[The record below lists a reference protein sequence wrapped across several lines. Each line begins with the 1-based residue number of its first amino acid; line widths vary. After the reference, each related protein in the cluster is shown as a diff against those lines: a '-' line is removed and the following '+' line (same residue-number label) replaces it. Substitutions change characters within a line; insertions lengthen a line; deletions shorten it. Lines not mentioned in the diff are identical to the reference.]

1 MGPQEVKLQKLRQ
14 IYQALLHLLQK
25 KELIDISISEL
36 CKVARVS
43 RTYYYRNFHSLQD
56 IILRYKSWE
65 MSAYLRRTQHAKE
78 VNFITLMTVY
88 FKLQK
93 EEAESVI
100 LLANAGLT
108 ETLITTFETVYS
120 YLIEQGYVKLQKKE
134 LIDISISELCKVAR
148 VSRTYYYRNFHSLQD
163 IILRYKSWE
172 MSAYLRR
179 TQHAKEVNFITLM
192 TVYFKLQKEEAE
204 SVILLANAGLTET
217 LITTFETVYS
227 YLIEQGYVK
236 LQRKN
241 NKYTS
246 IFMAGAVISV
256 ELRWIQSG
264 MKETPQE
271 MGEILSVLFNF
282 DK

>member
-1 MGPQEVKLQKLRQ
+1 MGPQEVKIQKLRQ

-43 RTYYYRNFHSLQD
+43 RTD
-56 IILRYKSWE
+56 
-65 MSAYLRRTQHAKE
+65 
-78 VNFITLMTVY
+78 
-88 FKLQK
+88 
-93 EEAESVI
+93 
-100 LLANAGLT
+100 
-108 ETLITTFETVYS
+108 
-120 YLIEQGYVKLQKKE
+120 
-134 LIDISISELCKVAR
+134 
-148 VSRTYYYRNFHSLQD
+148 YYRNFHSLQD